1 MIRKKLLFT
10 IDSLTFG
17 GAEKSLVTLLNLL
30 DYSKYDVDLQLFAYG
45 GMFTRFLPKEV
56 NLLPP
61 FEYSLFLQKN
71 FFVQLKSPKKFF
83 ARLRYSLLLRQKG
96 LLHADKARLYWQ
108 SVKGCFSQTEKEYDV
123 AIAYAQGVPTFYT
136 VDKVHAKKKVAWV
149 NVDYRLN
156 GKNLKYQRKYYARL
170 DAIAPVSQATLEV
183 FQNVYPEFVQ
193 KMFVVYDINDA
204 EMINRLSEFPAEK
217 LIDHS
222 KKVVMTT
229 GRLNYKQ
236 KGYDIALEAAK
247 ILKGRGE
254 IFCWYAVGDGPER
267 PKMESFIKE
276 NDLGDVFI
284 LLGATPNPYAYMAQ
298 CDVYVQTSRHEG
310 FGLTIAEARILNKP
324 VVCTNFDGCTKQM
337 INEKNGL
344 VVDIDA
350 KTVADGV
357 QRLLHDSSLYDSI
370 KEYLKTEK
378 KGNLEELEK
387 FYELIG

>member
-1 MIRKKLLFT
+1 MKKKILFT
-10 IDSLTFG
+10 IDSLSFG

-61 FEYSLFLQKN
+61 FEYSLFLQKPL
-71 FFVQLKSPKKFF
+71 FAQLKSPKNFF

-108 SVKGCFSQTEKEYDV
+108 SVKGCFSLTENEYDV

-136 VDKVHAKKKVAWV
+136 VDKVRAKKKIAWV
-149 NVDYRLN
+149 NAEYPLKE
-156 GKNLKYQRKYYARL
+156 KNRDFQRKFYKSL
-170 DAIAPVSQATLEV
+170 DIIVPVSESAKSVLK
-183 FQNVYPEFVQ
+183 NVYPEFAD
-193 KMFVVYDINDA
+193 KMNVVYDINDA
-204 EMINRLSEFPAEK
+204 GMIGRLALEPSPK
-217 LIDHS
+217 VIDRS
-222 KKVVMTT
+222 KKIVMTT
-229 GRLNYKQ
+229 GRLNYAS

-247 ILKGRGE
+247 ILKERGE
-254 IFCWYAVGDGPER
+254 KFRWYAVGDGPER

-276 NDLGDVFI
+276 NNLGDVFI

-298 CDVYVQTSRHEG
+298 CDIYVQTSRHEG

-350 KTVADGV
+350 KSVADGV

-370 KEYLKTEK
+370 REYLKTER
-378 KGNLEELEK
+378 KGNLEELDK
-387 FYELIG
+387 FYELMG